1 MEINKRAE
9 EMTDDELATMLLEAG
24 PPQSPAK
31 EQPMLSAVGDTK
43 HISQRRSQSRI
54 SAEK

>member
-1 MEINKRAE
+1 LQLTALATMEINKRAE

-43 HISQRRSQSRI
+43 H
-54 SAEK
+54 